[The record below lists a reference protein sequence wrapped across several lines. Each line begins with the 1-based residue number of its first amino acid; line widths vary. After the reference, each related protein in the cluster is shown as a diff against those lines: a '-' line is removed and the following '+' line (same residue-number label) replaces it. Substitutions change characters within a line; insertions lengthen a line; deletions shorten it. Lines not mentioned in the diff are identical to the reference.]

1 VPVFAVFQRRKAGE
15 ETVTEQ
21 ELVQAAQQGDQ
32 GAFSRLVEAN
42 QGKIYSLCFRMTGN
56 PDDAADLTQEA
67 FLNAWRGL
75 GKFGGQ
81 STFSTWLYR
90 LAANA
95 CIDFLRREKRR
106 SALSMTLEDGEDED
120 HQADLPDERWSP
132 ERELERKELRNA
144 VQKGLLTLSPEHRQV
159 LLLRE
164 TEGLSYQEIGQAL
177 DLEEGTVKSR
187 IARARLALKD
197 YLQKSGNFSSFPP
210 SK

>member
-1 VPVFAVFQRRKAGE
+1 
-15 ETVTEQ
+15 
-21 ELVQAAQQGDQ
+21 
-32 GAFSRLVEAN
+32 
-42 QGKIYSLCFRMTGN
+42 
-56 PDDAADLTQEA
+56 
-67 FLNAWRGL
+67 
-75 GKFGGQ
+75 
-81 STFSTWLYR
+81 
-90 LAANA
+90 
-95 CIDFLRREKRR
+95 
-106 SALSMTLEDGEDED
+106 MTLEDGEDED